1 MWVTL
6 AIINVFMQ
14 EFCDIYF
21 LMVLGLIVLSLRFD
35 VIGMKTVRNLLFC
48 IFLGSIFYGFIGPL
62 DLPAAADIPQPS
74 AIINPVVDK
83 IN

>member
-6 AIINVFMQ
+6 AIINVFIH
-14 EFCDIYF
+14 EFCDTYF
-21 LMVLGLIVLSLRFD
+21 LVVLALIVLSLKFG

-48 IFLGSIFYGFIGPL
+48 IFLGSVLYGFYGPL

-74 AIINPVVDK
+74 AILNPVVDK
-83 IN
+83 VN